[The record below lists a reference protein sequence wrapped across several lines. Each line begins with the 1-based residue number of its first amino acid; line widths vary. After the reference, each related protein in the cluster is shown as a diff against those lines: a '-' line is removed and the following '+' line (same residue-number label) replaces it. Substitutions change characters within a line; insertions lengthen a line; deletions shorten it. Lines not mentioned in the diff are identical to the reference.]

1 MVMPP
6 AKTGSLI
13 NNKNTVIKIDQTK
26 RLRLSH
32 FIFSPR
38 KWITVVIKLIDL
50 IIEEA
55 PAK

>member
-1 MVMPP
+1 MPP
-6 AKTGSLI
+6 ANTGKLI
-13 NNKNTVIKIDQTK
+13 NNKNTVIKIAQTK
-26 RLRLSH
+26 RLTLSH

-38 KWITVVIKLIDL
+38 KCTTVVIKLIDL